1 MREIGCEVGGETGWI
16 GSGSHNELSGHVTG
30 PVVQAR
36 VITGGIHVNALA
48 AGVPERTP
56 RQLPPDAAM
65 FTGRAEDLAALNYAW
80 ARALSDSVGALL
92 VVCGTAGVGKSVLAV
107 RWLRQHTDTFS
118 DGHLYAD
125 LGGYSP
131 GGPVPPQEAAGAF
144 LRALGVDPASVPDTL
159 AERVALLRS
168 LTADRRIGVLLENPV
183 SAAQV
188 RALALTGPGCAT
200 VVTARQALSGLAM
213 DGARVHRLE
222 PWRPETAVRLMER
235 MLGEDRVSAE
245 PAQALEVARLC
256 GGLPLAVGVAGARL
270 AARPRWPLARLARAL
285 AADSER
291 LQALSLD
298 EEHAVRPA
306 LDGSYRAL
314 PELQQRLYR
323 LLGFS
328 PLRWF
333 DLSTAAAAAGAE
345 HDEGVEEHL
354 DALVDASL
362 LEELT
367 DRYRFHDL
375 VRVHAADCARLEE
388 PEPERAA
395 ALTRIIDF
403 YLHTATRIETALT
416 PSHRLLERDYRF
428 ATPVVLGFLDET
440 ASLDWLDAQRP
451 NLMALLRY
459 GAVHRRHRQTW
470 RLAYAMWP
478 LFLRRRYPDERLEAQ
493 TLALQAAR
501 AEGHRIA
508 EGNLLT
514 SLAGTLATAGQL
526 PEAAEYNRQA
536 LTVYDQLGDQRGL
549 AQACNGLAKIHLEMG
564 ELPQAEQL
572 FERARQIRAAIGY
585 QRGVYLSH
593 QGLGR
598 VASARGDTRTAAW
611 HLRRAYRGLTRLGDH
626 YDAAWS
632 LALWAQSVA
641 QRGQP
646 RRALRLL
653 DRAQAAMRQASSPH
667 GQAGVHEI
675 TGQIHLQTGNPITAR
690 EHYAT
695 AAQLFS
701 GINPR
706 AETRVQARL
715 TDLGDRPPEGEFQP

>member
-1 MREIGCEVGGETGWI
+1 MREGGEDCGGEAGWVE
-16 GSGSHNELSGHVTG
+16 SGSRNELSGFVTG

-36 VITGGIHVNALA
+36 VITGGIHVHAPA
-48 AGVPERTP
+48 VGVLERTP
-56 RQLPPDAAM
+56 RQLPPDAAL
-65 FTGRAEDLAALNYAW
+65 FTGRAEDLATLDGFW
-80 ARALSDSVGALL
+80 ARSQSNGTGALL
-92 VVCGTAGVGKSVLAV
+92 VVCGTAGVGKSALAV
-107 RWLRQHTDTFS
+107 HWLRQHTETFP

-131 GGPVPPQEAAGAF
+131 GGPVPPQEVAGAF
-144 LRALGVDPASVPDTL
+144 LRALGVDPASVPDTP

-168 LTADRRIGVLLENPV
+168 ITSDRRIGVLLENPV

-188 RALALTGPGCAT
+188 RVLALTGPGCAT
-200 VVTARQALSGLAM
+200 MVTARQTLSGLTI

-235 MLGEDRVSAE
+235 MLGEERVSAE
-245 PAQALEVARLC
+245 PAEALKVARLC

-270 AARPRWPLARLARAL
+270 AARPRWPLARLAQTL
-285 AADSER
+285 ATDTER
-291 LQALSLD
+291 LQALALD

-314 PELQQRLYR
+314 PALQQRLYR

-333 DLSTAAAAAGAE
+333 DPSSAAAAAGADQQE
-345 HDEGVEEHL
+345 CVEELL

-362 LEELT
+362 LEALT

-375 VRVHAADCARLEE
+375 VRVHAADCARREE
-388 PEPERAA
+388 PEPERDAA
-395 ALTRIIDF
+395 VTRVTDF

-428 ATPVVLGFLDET
+428 ATPVVLAFPDEA

-451 NLMALLRY
+451 NLMAILRH
-459 GAVHRRHRQTW
+459 GAAHHRYRHTW

-478 LFLRRRYPDERLEAQ
+478 LFLRRRYPDDRLEAQ
-493 TLALQAAR
+493 TLALAAAR
-501 AEGHRIA
+501 AEGHRVA

-526 PEAAEYNRQA
+526 REAAEFNQQA
-536 LTVYDQLGDQRGL
+536 LTVYEQLGDQRGL
-549 AQACNGLAKIHLEMG
+549 AQACNGLAKIHLELG
-564 ELPQAEQL
+564 ELPQAHQL
-572 FERARQIRAAIGY
+572 FERARELRAAIGY
-585 QRGVYLSH
+585 WRGVYLSH

-598 VASARGDTRTAAW
+598 VMSAQGDIRTAAW
-611 HLRRAYRGLTRLGDH
+611 HLRRAYRGLARLGDR

-632 LALWAQSVA
+632 LALWAQTVA
-641 QRGQP
+641 RRGQP

-653 DRAQAAMRQASSPH
+653 DRAQATMRDVGSPH
-667 GQAGVHEI
+667 GRAGIDEI
-675 TGQIHLQTGNPITAR
+675 IGQIHQDAGDPVAAR
-690 EHYAT
+690 GHYA
-695 AAQLFS
+695 AAAHLFA

-706 AETRVQARL
+706 AEARL
-715 TDLGDRPPEGEFQP
+715 HARLADLDNRRSEDNRRP

>member
-1 MREIGCEVGGETGWI
+1 MAVRESGDEVGGEAGWTN
-16 GSGSHNELSGHVTG
+16 SDSHNELSGHVNG
-30 PVVQAR
+30 PVIQAR
-36 VITGGIHVNALA
+36 MIAGGVHLHQRAVNVL
-48 AGVPERTP
+48 ERIP
-56 RQLPPDAAM
+56 RQLPPDAAL
-65 FTGRAEDLAALNYAW
+65 FTGRKEDLADVDRSW
-80 ARALSDSVGALL
+80 ARAVGDGVGALL
-92 VVCGTAGVGKSVLAV
+92 VVCGTAGVGKSALAV
-107 RWLRQHTDTFS
+107 HWLRQHTDTFP

-131 GGPVPPQEAAGAF
+131 GGPVQPQEVAGAF
-144 LRALGVDPASVPDTL
+144 LRALGVDAASVPDAL

-168 LTADRRIGVLLENPV
+168 ITADRRIGVLLENPV

-188 RALALTGPGCAT
+188 RTLALTGPGCAT
-200 VVTARQALSGLAM
+200 VVTARQALSGLAI

-235 MLGEDRVSAE
+235 MLGQDRVSAE

-270 AARPRWPLARLARAL
+270 AARPRWPLARLAQAL
-285 AADSER
+285 ATDTER
-291 LQALSLD
+291 LQALALD

-333 DLSTAAAAAGAE
+333 DPPAAAAATGAE
-345 HDEGVEEHL
+345 HCDGVEEHL

-375 VRVHAADCARLEE
+375 VRVHAADCARREE

-403 YLHTATRIETALT
+403 YLHTATRIESALT
-416 PSHRLLERDYRF
+416 PSHRLLERDYQF
-428 ATPVVLGFLDET
+428 ATPVVLAFPDET
-440 ASLDWLDAQRP
+440 TSLDWLDAQRP
-451 NLMALLRY
+451 NLMAVLRY
-459 GAVHRRHRQTW
+459 GAVNHRYGHTW

-514 SLAGTLATAGQL
+514 SLAGTLATAGRL
-526 PEAAEYNRQA
+526 REAAEYHRQA
-536 LTVYDQLGDQRGL
+536 LTVYEQLGDQRGL
-549 AQACNGLAKIHLEMG
+549 AQACNGLAKIHLELG
-564 ELPQAEQL
+564 ELPEARHL
-572 FERARQIRAAIGY
+572 FERARQLRAAIGY
-585 QRGVYLSH
+585 ERGVYLSH

-598 VASARGDTRTAAW
+598 VASASGDTRSAAW
-611 HLRRAYRGLTRLGDH
+611 HLRHAYRGLTRLSDR

-632 LALWAQSVA
+632 LALWAHTIA
-641 QRGQP
+641 QRGQA

-653 DRAQAAMRQASSPH
+653 DRAQTMMHNAGSPY
-667 GQAGVHEI
+667 GQAGIHEI
-675 TGQIHLQTGNPITAR
+675 IGQIHQQTGDLVTAR
-690 EHYAT
+690 EHYTT
-695 AAQLFS
+695 AARLFA
-701 GINPR
+701 GINPH
-706 AETRVQARL
+706 AETRLHARL
-715 TDLGDRPPEGEFQP
+715 TDLGGPHPESV